1 MLSNLFAA
9 IYLDEDVPIVVAE
22 LFRAHGFKAVTA
34 REAGQLGREDREQLA
49 YATSHS
55 MVLLS
60 HNRVDYE
67 ILAQEYYE
75 AGMHHKGM
83 ILAVQ
88 HSPYELA
95 RKVLRILDN
104 FTADEIE
111 DIVLYV

>member
-1 MLSNLFAA
+1 M
-9 IYLDEDVPIVVAE
+9 VAE

-34 REAGQLGREDREQLA
+34 REAGQLGKEDREQLA
-49 YATSHS
+49 YATPHS

-67 ILAQEYYE
+67 ILAREYYE
-75 AGMHHKGM
+75 AGMHHGGI

-88 HSPYELA
+88 HSPYLLA
-95 RKVLRILDN
+95 RKVLSVLDK

-111 DIVLYV
+111 DMVLYV